1 MPSVEEQ
8 LRAISRGT
16 VDILPEGSLQKKL
29 EKSISESRPLRV
41 KLGVD
46 PTAPDIHLG
55 HTVVL
60 RKLRAFQDLGHQAV
74 LIIGDYTALIGD
86 PSGKSKT
93 RPQLTEEEV
102 ETNAE
107 TYLKQV
113 ESILDT
119 DKLEIVHNGD
129 FFRDMTF
136 ADILKLTSRMTISQ
150 LLARDDFSK
159 RYKEQSPISLHE
171 FLYPLMQGWD
181 SVEVRADVELGGTDQ
196 TFNLLVGREMQ
207 KEEGM
212 SSQVCITLPLLI
224 GLDGTNK
231 MSKSLGNYIGVDE
244 DANEMYGK
252 AMSIPDELMKDYFT
266 LLTNTET
273 AEIDSLLSGHPRDA
287 KDRLGRVIVT
297 QYHNAEAA
305 EAAAERFKEIFAQK
319 QVPDDM
325 PALSLS
331 SDDLED
337 GNIWIV
343 KLVNAAGFASSNG
356 EARRLVQQ
364 GGVSI
369 DGEAIKDPAA
379 QVAPADG
386 AVLKVG
392 KRRFAKI
399 VLG

>member
-1 MPSVEEQ
+1 MSVEEQ
-8 LRAISRGT
+8 LQILSRGT
-16 VDILPEGSLQKKL
+16 VDILPEDGLKQKL
-29 EKSISESRPLRV
+29 EKSIAESCPLRV

-93 RPQLTEEEV
+93 RPQLTEEDV
-102 ETNAE
+102 KANAE
-107 TYLKQV
+107 TYLQQV
-113 ESILDT
+113 ERLLDT

-136 ADILKLTSRMTISQ
+136 ADVLKLTSRMTVSQ
-150 LLARDDFSK
+150 MLARDDFSK
-159 RYKEQSPISLHE
+159 RYKEQNPISLHE

-181 SVEVRADVELGGTDQ
+181 SVQVRADVELGGTDQ
-196 TFNLLVGREMQ
+196 TFNLLVGRELQ

-212 SSQVCITLPLLI
+212 VSQVCVTLPLLV

-244 DANEMYGK
+244 DPNEMYGK

-266 LLTNTET
+266 LLTNAEDS
-273 AEIDSLLSGHPRDA
+273 EIDTLLSGHPRDA
-287 KDRLGRVIVT
+287 KDRLARDIVT
-297 QYHNAEAA
+297 QYHGPGAA
-305 EAAAERFKEIFAQK
+305 EAAASRFSEIFAKK
-319 QVPDDM
+319 QLPDDM
-325 PALSLS
+325 PTLNLS

-343 KLVNAAGFASSNG
+343 KLVTSSGFASSNG

-364 GGVSI
+364 GGVSV
-369 DGEAIKDPAA
+369 DGETINDPAA
-379 QVAPADG
+379 QVSPVEG

-399 VLG
+399 SLS